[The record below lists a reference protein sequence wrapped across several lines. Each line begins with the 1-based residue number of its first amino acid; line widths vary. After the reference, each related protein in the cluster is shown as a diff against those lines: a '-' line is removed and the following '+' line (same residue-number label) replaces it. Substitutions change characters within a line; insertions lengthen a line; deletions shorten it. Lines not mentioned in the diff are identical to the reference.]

1 METDF
6 FRDTS
11 ELKEEI
17 KSNVLNQ
24 FDKVQT
30 KEVRDIVLQRQ
41 QSSSYIKG
49 ITSYCIHK
57 GLNGS
62 LSHNDLIDLAGAVE
76 IYSTSMVLID
86 NLVDRHNQRDGETT
100 YLQEY
105 GPEMMGLA
113 SVYATNVGLL
123 KLAPYLHNFFGITEV
138 DGFDAI
144 GKAITSA
151 VSMDVEKP
159 KQPQQILEN
168 IVRVNGITLGF
179 PLGLV
184 ASTATNDKL
193 SIFEMMRY
201 GTDTGTAF
209 GLYEEIRDFVGEHG
223 RGRASEIKAGRTP
236 YFVADLAS
244 RDLSFNPDHYV
255 GKDISNVEQEKLL
268 ELLRGKG
275 ALKRTQRLIKNHLGY
290 GSDLLRRNLNK
301 SEFETLDSLRITIEE
316 SLDRMI

>member
-1 METDF
+1 MEKDF
-6 FRDTS
+6 FEDTK

-17 KSNVLNQ
+17 KSNVLDH
-24 FDKVQT
+24 FDKIQT
-30 KEVRDIVLQRQ
+30 RKVRAIVLQRQ
-41 QSSSYIKG
+41 KSSSYIKG
-49 ITSYCIHK
+49 ITSYYLHR

-62 LSHNDLIDLAGAVE
+62 FSHTELVDLAGAIE

-86 NLVDRHNQRDGETT
+86 NLVDIHNQRDGETT

-113 SVYATNVGLL
+113 SVYAANVGLL

-138 DGFDAI
+138 DGIDAV

-159 KQPQQILEN
+159 TQPQEILEN

-184 ASTATNDKL
+184 ASTAKNDKKI
-193 SIFEMMRY
+193 IFEMMRY

-209 GLYEEIRDFVGEHG
+209 GLYEEIRDLVGEHG
-223 RGRASEIKAGRTP
+223 RGRASELRAGRTP

-244 RDLSFNPDHYV
+244 RDRSFNPNHYV
-255 GKDISNVEQEKLL
+255 GRDLSDIEQRELL

-290 GSDLLRRNLNK
+290 GRDLLRRNLNK
-301 SEFETLDSLRITIEE
+301 DEFETLDLLSRTIEE

>member
-1 METDF
+1 MKTNF
-6 FRDTS
+6 FKDTE

-17 KSNVLNQ
+17 RSNVLSQ
-24 FDKVQT
+24 FGKIQT
-30 KEVRDIVLQRQ
+30 RQVKDMVLQRQ

-57 GLNGS
+57 GLNGH
-62 LSHNDLIDLAGAVE
+62 LPHNDLVDLAGAVE

-123 KLAPYLHNFFGITEV
+123 KLAPYLHNFFGISEV
-138 DGFDAI
+138 DGLDAI

-159 KQPQQILEN
+159 TQPQQILEN

-184 ASTATNDKL
+184 ASTATDDKL
-193 SIFEMMRY
+193 TIFEMMRY

-209 GLYEEIRDFVGEHG
+209 GLYEEVRDFVGEHG
-223 RGRASEIKAGRTP
+223 RGKASEIKAGRTP

-244 RDLSFNPDHYV
+244 RDHSFNPNNYV
-255 GKDISNVEQEKLL
+255 GKNISDSEHEKLL

-290 GSDLLRRNLNK
+290 GSNLLRKNLDRE
-301 SEFETLDSLRITIEE
+301 EFEILDSLRTTIEK

>member
-1 METDF
+1 MEIDF
-6 FRDTS
+6 FKDTKG
-11 ELKEEI
+11 LKEEI

-24 FDKVQT
+24 FGKIQT
-30 KEVRDIVLQRQ
+30 KKVKDIVLQRQ
-41 QSSSYIKG
+41 QNSSYIKG
-49 ITSYCIHK
+49 ITSYYIHR

-62 LSHNDLIDLAGAVE
+62 LSHNDLVDLAGAVE
-76 IYSTSMVLID
+76 VYSTSMVLID
-86 NLVDRHNQRDGETT
+86 NLVDRHNQREGETT
-100 YLQEY
+100 YLREY

-123 KLAPYLHNFFGITEV
+123 KLAPYLNNFFGITEV
-138 DGFDAI
+138 DGLDAI

-159 KQPQQILEN
+159 TQPQQILEN

-193 SIFEMMRY
+193 AIFEMIRY

-223 RGRASEIKAGRTP
+223 RGKASEIKAGRTP

-244 RDLSFNPDHYV
+244 RDSSFNSNHYV
-255 GKDISNVEQEKLL
+255 GKDISNIEQEKLL

-290 GSDLLRRNLNK
+290 GSDLLRRNLNRN
-301 SEFETLDSLRITIEE
+301 EFETLDSLRTTIED
-316 SLDRMI
+316 SLDRMV

>member
-1 METDF
+1 MEADF
-6 FRDTS
+6 FRDTKR
-11 ELKEEI
+11 LREEI
-17 KSNVLNQ
+17 RSNVLSQ
-24 FDKVQT
+24 FSKIQT
-30 KEVRDIVLQRQ
+30 KKVKDIVLQRQ
-41 QSSSYIKG
+41 QNSSYIKG
-49 ITSYCIHK
+49 ITSYHIHN

-62 LSHNDLIDLAGAVE
+62 LPHNDLVDLAGAVE

-86 NLVDRHNQRDGETT
+86 NLVDKHNQRDGETT

-138 DGFDAI
+138 DGLDAI

-151 VSMDVEKP
+151 VSMDFEKP
-159 KQPQQILEN
+159 TQPQQILEN

-193 SIFEMMRY
+193 VIFEMMRY

-209 GLYEEIRDFVGEHG
+209 GLYEEVRDFVGEHG
-223 RGRASEIKAGRTP
+223 RGRASEIKAGTTP
-236 YFVADLAS
+236 YFVADLAL
-244 RDLSFNPDHYV
+244 RDSLFNPNHYI
-255 GKDISNVEQEKLL
+255 GRNISDLEQEKLL

-275 ALKRTQRLIKNHLGY
+275 ALKRTQKLIKNHLGY
-290 GSDLLRRNLNK
+290 GRDLLRKNLNEE
-301 SEFETLDSLRITIEE
+301 EFEILDSLRITIED
-316 SLDRMI
+316 SLDKMV